1 MPKERDYLDAN
12 RALWN
17 EWAPIH
23 ERSAFYDVPGF
34 KRGEQRLKD
43 FEIEEVGDVTGKSL
57 LHVQCHFGLDT
68 PSWVR
73 LGATVTGVDF
83 SERSIEQ
90 ARALAEEVGLDA
102 TFLLSNVYDIP
113 EVLEGEFD
121 IVYTSRGVLGW
132 LPDVPRWA
140 AVVARYVKPG
150 GFFYINEMHPFLYV
164 FGDSKEATE
173 LRVKFPYFA
182 RTEPLEFPVEGSYAE
197 LDSYVR
203 TPVSYDW
210 PHSMGRS

>member
-23 ERSAFYDVPGF
+23 ERSAFYDVPAF
-34 KRGEQRLKD
+34 KRGESRLKD
-43 FEIEEVGDVTGKSL
+43 FEIEEVGDVSGKSL

-68 PSWVR
+68 LSWAR
-73 LGATVTGVDF
+73 LGAKVTGVDF

-90 ARALAEEVGLDA
+90 ARALAEEIGLDA
-102 TFLLSNVYDIP
+102 TFLLSNVYDLP
-113 EVLEGEFD
+113 EVLEGQFD

-140 AVVARYVKPG
+140 AVVARFVKPG
-150 GFFYINEMHPFLYV
+150 GFLYINEMHPFLYV
-164 FGDSKEATE
+164 FDDSKEATQP
-173 LRVKFPYFA
+173 RVKFPYFP
-182 RTEPLEFPVEGSYAE
+182 RSEPLEFAVEGSYA
-197 LDSYVR
+197 
-203 TPVSYDW
+203 
-210 PHSMGRS
+210 